1 MKKFAIDRERD
12 LFIIIGGGEDD
23 KFRLNQFWV
32 MRIEWDS
39 NLAVF
44 IFFRYYMSQCFG
56 RKR

>member
-39 NLAVF
+39 NLAVC